1 MPQAEERRPAE
12 KGYADPMVSRTR
24 NQRSVMAQE
33 SIKFFPVFIDGIVIP
48 EHRSLKNRKES
59 KMTQS
64 TINTIQAILRA
75 DETVTEEQAKSILR
89 CCKEKNTRRHLINA
103 REACSILSC
112 SRPTL
117 RFLVKQGRLEQ
128 INYSSRKVRFDFE
141 EVQRFANNGAQ
152 E

>member
-1 MPQAEERRPAE
+1 
-12 KGYADPMVSRTR
+12 
-24 NQRSVMAQE
+24 
-33 SIKFFPVFIDGIVIP
+33 
-48 EHRSLKNRKES
+48 
-59 KMTQS
+59 MTQS

-75 DETVTEEQAKSILR
+75 DESVTEEQAKSILR

-152 E
+152 A